1 MATEFIRIVVTD
13 QGTRRV
19 TGNIQRVGAAAS
31 RTSASVNLLRKA
43 LLLLGG
49 LAVVR
54 SLVNFVD
61 TFTNIQ
67 NRLKLVTGGM
77 QELTAVTQEL
87 FQVSKR
93 TRADFEATAQ
103 VYART
108 ALATKDLGISQEE
121 TLQFT
126 EALNQAVILSGASAQ
141 EANAGL
147 RQLSQG
153 LASNRLSGDELRSVL
168 EQLPLVADVIAES
181 MQVTRGEL
189 RKMGEQ
195 GLITADIVLKAFR
208 EARVEL
214 AEKFA
219 ETIPTIGQPC
229 GQFGRVGQ
237 IDLGGHSL
245 SWNQLRAG
253 CRSTGNLSNQSFRI
267 GDRSESTRSPRNCD
281 NRRFRC
287 VDRFSRRYHDHEGQR
302 DDAQ

>member
-219 ETIPTIGQPC
+219 ETIPTIGQSYSLRTIWTCWPN
-229 GQFGRVGQ
+229 RSWR
-237 IDLGGHSL
+237 SL
-245 SWNQLRAG
+245 SFLEPITRG
-253 CRSTGNLSNQSFRI
+253 LPSHGQS
-267 GDRSESTRSPRNCD
+267 
-281 NRRFRC
+281 
-287 VDRFSRRYHDHEGQR
+287 
-302 DDAQ
+302 